1 MSSIITLGLDNIN
14 QSFQLSDGN
23 LVDCHIYD
31 TAGQERYRALS
42 RLYYNRADAALLVY
56 DISKRESFENIKN
69 YYIPQI
75 KEKCKK
81 DIVILL
87 LGNKADKENERKVS
101 IEEGVELASQEKYEF
116 KETSCLQNKNV
127 ANAFEYLVERWNH
140 PNQNEP
146 TNQNQKEPTY
156 RVKRSNTVV
165 QNQRQTNLK
174 YKGDDK
180 QKKINRHYSFVKSE
194 EEQKSTKKIVLTVEK
209 TVLPPKERRKCF

>member
-1 MSSIITLGLDNIN
+1 MASITTMSIDNIN
-14 QSFQLSDGN
+14 KSFQLSDGN

-42 RLYYNRADAALLVY
+42 RLYYNRADAALPVY
-56 DISKRESFENIKN
+56 DISERGSFENIKN

-81 DIVILL
+81 DIIILL

-146 TNQNQKEPTY
+146 TNQNQNEPTNQNQKEPTY
-156 RVKRSNTVV
+156 RVKRSNTVY
-165 QNQRQTNLK
+165 QNQRKTNSK
-174 YKGDDK
+174 FKGDDK

-194 EEQKSTKKIVLTVEK
+194 EEQKSTKK
-209 TVLPPKERRKCF
+209 

>member
-56 DISKRESFENIKN
+56 DISERGSFENIKN

-81 DIVILL
+81 DIIILL

-156 RVKRSNTVV
+156 RVKRSNTVY
-165 QNQRQTNLK
+165 QNQRQINSK
-174 YKGDDK
+174 FKGDDK

-209 TVLPPKERRKCF
+209 TVLPPKEKRKCC

>member
-56 DISKRESFENIKN
+56 DISERGSFENIKN

-81 DIVILL
+81 DIIILL

-156 RVKRSNTVV
+156 RVKRSNTVY
-165 QNQRQTNLK
+165 QNQRQINSK
-174 YKGDDK
+174 FKGDDK

-209 TVLPPKERRKCF
+209 TVLPPKERRKCC

>member
-156 RVKRSNTVV
+156 RVKRSNTVY
-165 QNQRQTNLK
+165 QNQRQINSK
-174 YKGDDK
+174 FKGDDK

-209 TVLPPKERRKCF
+209 TVLPPKERRKCC

>member
-56 DISKRESFENIKN
+56 DISERGSFENIKN

-156 RVKRSNTVV
+156 RVKRSNTVY
-165 QNQRQTNLK
+165 QNQRQINSK
-174 YKGDDK
+174 FKGDDK

-209 TVLPPKERRKCF
+209 TVLPPKERRKCC